1 MKQIIAVIFLVFV
14 IVIGMSIV
22 EANDP
27 NRIQDSVSI
36 QEESV
41 SQIEQEKITINITGE
56 IRKPGEYNVEIGLY
70 LEDVIAQAGGITT
83 KADED
88 CFDYYLLLEK
98 NLTIYIAPVK
108 EEIKISINS
117 ADLESLTTLTGIGN
131 TLANRIIDFREKNG
145 SFLYLEQIMEVEG
158 IGKSVFH
165 KIRDDICL

>member
-27 NRIQDSVSI
+27 NRMQDSVSI

-56 IRKPGEYNVEIGLY
+56 IRKPGEYNVESGLY

-98 NLTIYIAPVK
+98 DLTIYIAPVK

-158 IGKSVFH
+158 IRKSVFH